1 MALLPDVSMTIADG
15 GLGLVPAAVANASAK
30 IGVCSDGVVGT
41 VYSANDNGTAS
52 SLLGQGPLVDCVAHT
67 LSVAGGPVFALPINP
82 RVAGSASAVARG
94 VQIGTGALTVTF
106 APRQSI
112 AIKILVGGTNGTA
125 TFAVSLGGGAY
136 GASVATVGGT
146 FPYSVPGT
154 LTTVTFASGQT
165 WVANDIYTVATDGRV
180 SLVGSGP
187 AATNVTNGSSP
198 LDAYNVQLTVIT
210 TGAPGTGV
218 FSYSIDGGN
227 SVSGQILIP
236 SLGGDGLS
244 KYGIPGTG
252 VVLNFSGTFTAGDTY
267 SFTTTTAGFNN
278 TDVTNALTTLL
289 AAPIDFGFVHI
300 VGMGADSAAA
310 AATAA
315 VVQTAMGTAEAG
327 FRYMFAVTECPTS
340 ESDAT
345 VAAAFGTTVAIR
357 VSVCA
362 GDFAAIS
369 PLNGRILR
377 RNLAWVYTARLA
389 LIPAGEDP
397 AFVGRGA
404 LPNVKSIYRD
414 EQATPLLDA
423 ARLVTLRTFPGRPGY
438 FVTNGNMMASPGS
451 DFGLV
456 QRRRVMDVAC
466 KVVRNAELPFL
477 NGSVRV
483 DKKTG
488 YIDERDALTFEAT
501 VNSQL
506 RAAIVATGMASD
518 STVVMNRTTNILS
531 TNSEPVTV
539 RVLPLAYLKFIQ
551 TNIGFTNPALVA

>member
-1 MALLPDVSMTIADG
+1 MTIADP
-15 GLGLVPAAVANASAK
+15 GLGQVPASVANASAK

-41 VYSANDNGTAS
+41 VYSANDNGTAAN
-52 SLLGQGPLVDCVAHT
+52 LLGQGPLVDAMAHT

-82 RVAGSASAVARG
+82 SAAGSASAVTRG
-94 VQIGTGALTVTF
+94 VQIGTGTLTVSL

-112 AIKILVGGTNGTA
+112 AIKIGTGGTNGTA
-125 TFAVSLGGGAY
+125 TFSVSLGGGAY
-136 GASVATVGGT
+136 GSIVATTGGT
-146 FPYSVPGT
+146 FAYAVPGT
-154 LTTVTFASGQT
+154 LTTITLASGQT
-165 WVANDIYTVATDGRV
+165 WVAADIYTVATDGTV
-180 SLVGSGP
+180 TLSGSGP
-187 AATNVTNGSSP
+187 AASNVTHADSP
-198 LDAYNVQLTVIT
+198 LDAYSVLVTVIT
-210 TGAPGTGV
+210 TGALGAGV

-236 SLGGDGLS
+236 SGG
-244 KYGIPGTG
+244 KYAIPGTG
-252 VVLNFSGTFTAGDTY
+252 VVLVFSGTFTAGDTY
-267 SFTTTTAGFNN
+267 TFTTTTAGFSNS
-278 TDVTNALTTLL
+278 DVTAALTTLL

-300 VGMGADSAAA
+300 VGMGANSAAA

-357 VSVCA
+357 IGVCA
-362 GDFAAIS
+362 GDAALIS

-377 RNLAWVYTARLA
+377 RNLAWVYSARLA

-397 AFVGRGA
+397 GFVGRGA

-423 ARLVTLRTFPGRPGY
+423 SRFVTLRTFPGRPGY

-451 DFGLV
+451 DFNLV

-466 KVVRNAELPFL
+466 KVVRNAEMPFL

-483 DKKTG
+483 DPKTG
-488 YIDERDALTFEAT
+488 FIDERDAQTFENT

-506 RAAIVATGMASD
+506 RAAVVATGMAS
-518 STVVMNRTTNILS
+518 SSSVVMNRTTNILA

-539 RVLPLAYLKFIQ
+539 RILPLAYLKQIQ
-551 TNIGFTNPALVA
+551 TNIGFTNPAALAA